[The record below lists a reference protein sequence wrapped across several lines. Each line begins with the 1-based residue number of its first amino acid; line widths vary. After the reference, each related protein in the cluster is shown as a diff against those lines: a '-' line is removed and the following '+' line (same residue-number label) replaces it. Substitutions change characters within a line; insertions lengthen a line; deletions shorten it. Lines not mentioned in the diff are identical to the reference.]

1 MIFGHRLGKVSA
13 SRYRRNCL
21 AVYLR
26 TLPPECMAWRT
37 GVGRTTQLTTKRFYM
52 SVDQDLKDKETVS
65 GKVSAMGEAAM
76 NRLNQVEEAAGEYYD
91 KGVSKAKELEAN
103 LESYVREK
111 PIQSLLIAT
120 AVSLGAGLLIGALLK
135 R

>member
-1 MIFGHRLGKVSA
+1 
-13 SRYRRNCL
+13 
-21 AVYLR
+21 
-26 TLPPECMAWRT
+26 
-37 GVGRTTQLTTKRFYM
+37 M